1 MKRYSML
8 AIVSALT
15 MICLTGCGNNNKNAS
30 DGNMEGTASLTETS
44 ISETSESRKDNPDFN
59 DLDDNN
65 DGILDGSE
73 LRDDA
78 DNIGDGVVTVVE
90 DVVTEAG
97 DIVSDV
103 FTAAEDMFDGN
114 DTNATE

>member
-15 MICLTGCGNNNKNAS
+15 AICLTGCGNNNKNAS
-30 DGNMEGTASLTETS
+30 EGNNISMTETS
-44 ISETSESRKDNPDFN
+44 VIETSESRKDNPDFN
-59 DLDDNN
+59 DLDDNS
-65 DGILDGSE
+65 DGILDDSE

-90 DVVTEAG
+90 DVVTGAG
-97 DIVSDV
+97 DIVSDI

>member
-44 ISETSESRKDNPDFN
+44 ESIKDNPDFN
-59 DLDDNN
+59 DLDDNS

-78 DNIGDGVVTVVE
+78 DNIGEGVVTVVE
-90 DVVTEAG
+90 DVVTGAE
-97 DIVSDV
+97 DIVSDI

>member
-1 MKRYSML
+1 ML

-44 ISETSESRKDNPDFN
+44 ESIKDNPDFN
-59 DLDDNN
+59 DLDDNS
-65 DGILDGSE
+65 DGILYDSE

-78 DNIGDGVVTVVE
+78 DNIGEGVVNVLE
-90 DVVTEAG
+90 DLVTGSE

-103 FTAAEDMFDGN
+103 FTAAEDMFDGH